1 MTDYKLL
8 QSGVGDD
15 LVLLSPTPQGLQ
27 QHLDLLENYCQNWA
41 LAVNLKKTN
50 IMVFQKKP
58 RCQEHRYQFSLGS
71 TALEHTMQSVSTLKC
86 GSESHPNRNSLHMM
100 SDPKISWHEDFARN
114 FSRFFSRSK
123 SVDTNESEAPSDG
136 STFTCSAHKDSFH
149 TPELEL
155 NMPETAAAQELQL
168 SDTADRNSVSQEE
181 VDTQG
186 DALEPPAPPPA
197 ATVPPVDGFLRRLSS
212 LFHFSRAEPSGVQRE
227 THRDSDSSSLN
238 TGHRD
243 SVTQETDSSV
253 ELSHQTS
260 VELSV
265 CHSDFTHKQSE
276 EHSEELREYAIDNN
290 SLAECLEDK
299 RRYDLACQPV
309 VTIGT
314 YRGQTEVKRGKKK
327 HHLELHSPISKG
339 EEVTHPDSHDDTD
352 ISSAL
357 NTMSS
362 DSQLNSTTVSLISYN
377 PSWKQQIEND
387 LIQSAL
393 WTDTETKDRGP
404 TVESGATPASKLTH
418 IVETGSDRLITC
430 IERDSVHTVLKA
442 EQRLPNEASNSG
454 QEELAQS
461 ETPEK
466 VSVNSM
472 QKETHLF
479 CNNALMHH
487 HSPHP
492 SPEQR
497 LKQKTPSVFT
507 DRKERLSPDDSQT
520 NCSQDERVTKED
532 SGLDEEVL
540 RLESKKM
547 VDGILK
553 NALDAFQIKEVSE
566 AERGALSTCELHK
579 GSESVMFEGTDGRRD
594 GADKSEQ
601 QFHVIMSDQT
611 PSVFLEEVLTGS
623 RNRLTPSSGYESIA
637 GSDSDIRC
645 WVSATY
651 DITLTSASISCQ
663 LKEHDG
669 NQAVPEY
676 SAEEKEVDATV
687 SCKSSERNA
696 DDEPLSLNV
705 HSNRDIFHKKDN
717 CVVLPAVCESLI
729 GKEKEQHAINIS
741 EYETE
746 QYRVENRCQDSA
758 KDDTKSN
765 NCRHKL
771 DTDSCDA
778 SSITPDIDSLVNQE
792 SQTQSL
798 SVLGK
803 CDPFIPSP
811 ESDTKDPAIRET
823 PKTSEF
829 AQQLAATQSLKS
841 EQTETLY
848 SGGASQEQVCCDSVT
863 GEDQSFL
870 LVESFPACV
879 TEVQT
884 HSGGLDPSQRM
895 SVKAICCEVTDD
907 QSQSLATLILDRA
920 DGRISAVSP
929 SGRTLHRDL
938 LDSCSRSTAFV
949 PQHPQLH
956 ELDIHQVDGGFAI
969 ISEEEEMDAVF
980 VNDTGPVHSPGTRRA
995 KAYPFSLSPIY
1006 EEESGHEE
1014 VSKMLQVLPL
1024 TEEEQRSVE
1033 QPASSILSLL
1043 QSVSEK
1049 LQSSVI
1055 YGSDEDQ
1062 AESLRATTIP
1072 LWHCYRDGSE
1082 EENDGDDNNF
1092 SVLVHQ
1098 QLTEAKPDQEPNTED
1113 ELSSNIDQTAKEAHE
1128 RIQEELD
1135 CNSMQVNVGKNVNTP
1150 FYQYLKSR
1158 VTASADIEPK
1168 DTKHFVCCNKTNTTV
1183 MGEIGG
1189 FGQVNPRPSI
1199 MLIYEGQSI
1208 SGDRREICDDVEDT
1222 DRVLFPCG
1230 ATIHV
1235 LRGCWLLYVDLCFHG
1250 SCVLLEEGQTMRT
1263 SRHPQQN
1270 LQQHRDPTRTDISD
1284 VQSVRSIRT
1293 LLKDN
1298 GVPEIHI
1305 HSSMCRTGQT
1315 IRLFSATDL
1324 TEQHDPVTLSD
1335 LFVKTGCWLVYDES
1349 GFSGNSAVLETDG
1362 RVTPVLHSILVSCVK
1377 SLRPLKMGGLKV
1389 ARPLDPKVMLYEKT
1403 QFQGECRE
1411 LLNHTDSLKD
1421 TEGSTGVSSLWVTG
1435 GIWVG
1440 FSSEGFRG
1448 HQCVLEE
1455 GGYSNCSRLFNSSIK
1470 SLRYIHTDF
1479 MEASIC
1485 LKGSDEEITVVDQEV
1500 PDLQRNGVTQE
1511 TNSIYVKSGAWVA
1524 YSDRCFTGDQYVL
1537 ERGRHSGTLEWGG
1550 RCSSPRS
1557 LRPIHREVCTIM
1569 EPKFLL
1575 RIYSQTHYSGESREF
1590 VSEAP
1595 DCGGLSLQS
1604 FRVIRG
1610 SWLLFDEEG
1619 YSGNQYILGEG
1630 LYPDLTSCC
1639 CASAVIKSVKPI
1651 PYSFTDP
1658 SVSLFSLSGFEGLEE
1673 MSHSDV
1679 ENISHFFSQSVR
1691 VNSGLWVAY
1700 EHTYFQ
1706 GRQMVLQ
1713 PREYPDW
1720 RGHSGWETIGSL
1732 RPLKQPKVHIQI
1744 RNRALGSILT
1754 AESVPIS
1761 SFPSKVFLSSA
1772 DRSLDTQCWIFTNG
1786 LLKNTVRRGCLS
1798 VIGAKVCAGARV
1810 GLWEEHGHVNQ
1821 RWSLNEDGTFSSH
1834 LNRSLVLDIK
1844 GGVTADMDHL
1854 ILSLLCVDTNTQNW
1868 DVDVL

>member
-1 MTDYKLL
+1 
-8 QSGVGDD
+8 
-15 LVLLSPTPQGLQ
+15 
-27 QHLDLLENYCQNWA
+27 
-41 LAVNLKKTN
+41 
-50 IMVFQKKP
+50 
-58 RCQEHRYQFSLGS
+58 
-71 TALEHTMQSVSTLKC
+71 
-86 GSESHPNRNSLHMM
+86 MM
-100 SDPKISWHEDFARN
+100 SDPKSSWHEDFARN

-123 SVDTNESEAPSDG
+123 SVDTHESEADG

-149 TPELEL
+149 TPELQL

-168 SDTADRNSVSQEE
+168 SDGADRNSVSPKE

-186 DALEPPAPPPA
+186 DSLEPPAPPPT
-197 ATVPPVDGFLRRLSS
+197 ATAPPADGFFRRLSS
-212 LFHFSRAEPSGVQRE
+212 LFHFGRAEPSGVQRE
-227 THRDSDSSSLN
+227 THTDSESSSPN

-243 SVTQETDSSV
+243 SATQQTDSSV

-260 VELSV
+260 EDLSV
-265 CHSDFTHKQSE
+265 CHSDFTHKQYE
-276 EHSEELREYAIDNN
+276 EHSEELREY

-299 RRYDLACQPV
+299 RCFDLACQPV

-314 YRGQTEVKRGKKK
+314 YRGQTEFKRAKKK
-327 HHLELHSPISKG
+327 HHLELHSPSSER
-339 EEVTHPDSHDDTD
+339 EEVTHPDSHDDTV

-362 DSQLNSTTVSLISYN
+362 DSQDNSITVSLVSYN
-377 PSWKQQIEND
+377 PSWKQQVENN

-393 WTDTETKDRGP
+393 WTDTETTDRGP
-404 TVESGATPASKLTH
+404 TVESGATPTSKLNH
-418 IVETGSDRLITC
+418 IVETGSDQLITC
-430 IERDSVHTVLKA
+430 IETDSAHTVPKV
-442 EQRLPNEASNSG
+442 EPRLLNEASNSG

-461 ETPEK
+461 ETPET
-466 VSVNSM
+466 VSVNCM
-472 QKETHLF
+472 PKETHLF

-492 SPEQR
+492 APEQR
-497 LKQKTPSVFT
+497 LKQKTSSVFT
-507 DRKERLSPDDSQT
+507 DRKERLCPDDSQM
-520 NCSQDERVTKED
+520 NCREEERLTEED
-532 SGLDEEVL
+532 SRLDEEVL

-553 NALDAFQIKEVSE
+553 NALAAFQMKDVSE
-566 AERGALSTCELHK
+566 VECDTLSTCDLHK
-579 GSESVMFEGTDGRRD
+579 G
-594 GADKSEQ
+594 
-601 QFHVIMSDQT
+601 
-611 PSVFLEEVLTGS
+611 
-623 RNRLTPSSGYESIA
+623 
-637 GSDSDIRC
+637 
-645 WVSATY
+645 
-651 DITLTSASISCQ
+651 SISCQ
-663 LKEHDG
+663 LEEHDE

-676 SAEEKEVDATV
+676 SAEEKEVDATLF
-687 SCKSSERNA
+687 CKSSGRNA
-696 DDEPLSLNV
+696 DDEPLSPNV
-705 HSNRDIFHKKDN
+705 HSNRDVFHKKDIS
-717 CVVLPAVCESLI
+717 VVLPAVCESLI
-729 GKEKEQHAINIS
+729 GEEKEQHAINIS

-758 KDDTKSN
+758 KDNKKSN
-765 NCRHKL
+765 NCRHNL

-798 SVLGK
+798 SVSGK

-823 PKTSEF
+823 PKTDF
-829 AQQLAATQSLKS
+829 AQQPTATQSY
-841 EQTETLY
+841 TATLY
-848 SGGASQEQVCCDSVT
+848 SGGADQDQVCCDSVT
-863 GEDQSFL
+863 GEDQSF
-870 LVESFPACV
+870 PACV
-879 TEVQT
+879 TDVQT
-884 HSGGLDPSQRM
+884 HSRGLGPSQWM
-895 SVKAICCEVTDD
+895 SVKAISCEVTDD
-907 QSQSLATLILDRA
+907 QRQSPVTLNLDQA

-929 SGRTLHRDL
+929 SGRTLHLDL
-938 LDSCSRSTAFV
+938 PDSSSRGAASV
-949 PQHPQLH
+949 PQHPQLD
-956 ELDIHQVDGGFAI
+956 LHQVDGGFAI
-969 ISEEEEMDAVF
+969 ISEEEEIDAVF

-1014 VSKMLQVLPL
+1014 VSETLQVLPL

-1049 LQSSVI
+1049 LQSSVVCV
-1055 YGSDEDQ
+1055 SDEDQ

-1082 EENDGDDNNF
+1082 EDDDGDDNNF
-1092 SVLVHQ
+1092 RVLVHQ
-1098 QLTEAKPDQEPNTED
+1098 QLTEAKPVQKPNTED
-1113 ELSSNIDQTAKEAHE
+1113 ELSSNIDQTAKGAHE
-1128 RIQEELD
+1128 RIQEELEY
-1135 CNSMQVNVGKNVNTP
+1135 NSTQVNAGKNINAP

-1158 VTASADIEPK
+1158 VTTSADKEPK
-1168 DTKHFVCCNKTNTTV
+1168 DTKHIVCCNETNTTV
-1183 MGEIGG
+1183 MGEIEG
-1189 FGQVNPRPSI
+1189 FGRVIPRPSI

-1222 DRVLFPCG
+1222 NRVLFPCG

-1263 SRHPQQN
+1263 RRHPQQN
-1270 LQQHRDPTRTDISD
+1270 LQQHRDPRRTDISD
-1284 VQSVRSIRT
+1284 VLSVCSIRT

-1335 LFVKTGCWLVYDES
+1335 LFVKTGCWLVYEES

-1362 RVTPVLHSILVSCVK
+1362 RVTPVLHSSLVSCVK

-1389 ARPLDPKVMLYEKT
+1389 ARPLDPKVMLFGKT

-1421 TEGSTGVSSLWVTG
+1421 TEGSMGVSSLRVTG

-1455 GGYSNCSRLFNSSIK
+1455 GGYSDCSRLFKSSIK
-1470 SLRYIHTDF
+1470 SLRYIHSDF
-1479 MEASIC
+1479 LEASIC
-1485 LKGSDEEITVVDQEV
+1485 LKSSDEEVTVVDQEV
-1500 PDLQRNGVTQE
+1500 ADLQRIGITQD
-1511 TNSIYVKSGAWVA
+1511 TNNIYVKSGAWVA

-1537 ERGRHSGTLEWGG
+1537 ERGRHSGTLEWGD
-1550 RCSSPRS
+1550 RRSSPRS
-1557 LRPIHREVCTIM
+1557 LRPIRREVCTII
-1569 EPKFLL
+1569 EPISLL
-1575 RIYSQTHYSGESREF
+1575 RIYSQTHYNGESREF

-1595 DCGGLSLQS
+1595 DCGGLRLQS

-1619 YSGNQYILGEG
+1619 FSGNQYILGEG
-1630 LYPDLTSCC
+1630 LYPDLTSCG
-1639 CASAVIKSVKPI
+1639 CASAVIKSVKPV

-1673 MSHSDV
+1673 TSHSDV

-1700 EHTYFQ
+1700 EYSHFK
-1706 GRQMVLQ
+1706 GRQMLLQ

-1720 RGHSGWETIGSL
+1720 GGHSGWETVGSL
-1732 RPLKQPKVHIQI
+1732 RPLKQPCVHIQI
-1744 RNRALGSILT
+1744 RNRALGSVLT
-1754 AESVPIS
+1754 AESVPIH
-1761 SFPSKVFLSSA
+1761 SFPANVFLSSA
-1772 DRSLDTQCWIFTNG
+1772 DRSLDTQRWIFTDG
-1786 LLKNTVRRGCLS
+1786 LLKNTVTRGCLS
-1798 VIGAKVCAGARV
+1798 VIGAKACAGARV
-1810 GLWEEHGHVNQ
+1810 ALWEEHGHVNQ

-1844 GGVTADMDHL
+1844 GGVTADTDHL
-1854 ILSLLCVDTNTQNW
+1854 ILSPLCVDTNTQNW